1 MEKKELL
8 LILNRVMELY
18 FADLPEDISPEMLIN
33 EIENDKY
40 IKEQGFT
47 FDKLSEEIN
56 KL

>member
-8 LILNRVMELY
+8 LVLNRVIELY
-18 FADLPEDISPEMLIN
+18 IADLPEDVDVNVFVKNL
-33 EIENDKY
+33 ENDKY

-47 FDKLSEEIN
+47 LDKLSEEIH